1 MALVLHL
8 YTVGAGG
15 TLALVQDGD
24 LIELDVEG
32 RRLHLDVTDKEL
44 ERRRANWR
52 PLAKPMDRGYYKL
65 YTDHVLQADTGADL
79 DFLVGNSGAPVPRES
94 H

>member
-1 MALVLHL
+1 M
-8 YTVGAGG
+8 
-15 TLALVQDGD
+15 VQDGD
-24 LIELDVEG
+24 MIELDVEG
-32 RRLHLDVTDKEL
+32 RRLHLDISDEEL
-44 ERRRANWR
+44 GRRRAEWT
-52 PLAKPMDRGYYKL
+52 PPTGPIDRGYYQL